1 VTGSRLGYENLQKAS
16 HFHKIFRY
24 RLSCYPGRYYS
35 KPTDW
40 LSVLQIP
47 LGLDNVL
54 SLAVTTMMV
63 LGAGV
68 KRSFLHAKVLLISLS
83 YIYFHEEII
92 KKKKKTMSN
101 TDQKVSHAEAGC
113 FSSIA
118 PEEEVDNRPLYFHLQ
133 IDHQLVR

>member
-1 VTGSRLGYENLQKAS
+1 V
-16 HFHKIFRY
+16 
-24 RLSCYPGRYYS
+24 
-35 KPTDW
+35 
-40 LSVLQIP
+40 
-47 LGLDNVL
+47 GLDNVL

-92 KKKKKTMSN
+92 KKKN
-101 TDQKVSHAEAGC
+101 NEYTDQKVSHAEVGC

-118 PEEEVDNRPLYFHLQ
+118 PEEVVDNRLLYFHLQ
-133 IDHQLVR
+133 IDHQLVQ